1 MLAITEHNSGFDQS
15 LIAEEESAAL
25 EFQNLDQFLAFV
37 EARAYRLA
45 LFAVKHED
53 DALDIVQDSMLKF
66 ATHYADKP
74 IAEWQLLFYRILQN
88 CIKDHFRRHNVR
100 SRWTV
105 LIDHLI
111 PKHHGDEANDM
122 DPLEAVA
129 DESSPDGEAQLAS
142 EQRLSRIEATLS
154 TLPLRQQQAFLLRC
168 WEGLS
173 TRDTADAMGC
183 SEGSVKTHYFRALAA
198 MKTSLQDY

>member
-1 MLAITEHNSGFDQS
+1 MLALNNNNSGFDQR
-15 LIAEEESAAL
+15 LVAEEETTTPAS
-25 EFQNLDQFLAFV
+25 ENLDRFLASV
-37 EARAYRLA
+37 EAKAYRMA

-53 DALDIVQDSMLKF
+53 DALDIMQDAMMKF
-66 ATHYADKP
+66 ATHYTGKP
-74 IAEWQLLFYRILQN
+74 ASEWQLLFHRIVQN
-88 CIKDHFRRHNVR
+88 CINDHFRRHKVR

-111 PKHHGDEANDM
+111 PKHQVDDATEM
-122 DPLEAVA
+122 DPLEVIA
-129 DESSPDGEAQLAS
+129 DEQAPDGENQLAS
-142 EQRLSRIEATLS
+142 EQRLQRIEQTLAS
-154 TLPLRQQQAFLLRC
+154 LPARQQQAFLLRC

-198 MKTSLQDY
+198 MKTSLEDY

>member
-1 MLAITEHNSGFDQS
+1 MLAITQNNSGFDLS
-15 LIAEEESAAL
+15 LVAEEEAAAPDTD
-25 EFQNLDQFLAFV
+25 NLDRFLASV

-53 DALDIVQDSMLKF
+53 DALDIVQESMLKF

-74 IAEWQLLFYRILQN
+74 VAEWQLLFHRIVQN
-88 CIKDHFRRHNVR
+88 CINDHFRRQKVR

-111 PKHHGDEANDM
+111 PKHYADDGADM
-122 DPLEAVA
+122 DPLEVVA
-129 DESSPDGEAQLAS
+129 DERTADGENHLAS
-142 EQRLSRIEATLS
+142 EQRLQRIEQTLS
-154 TLPLRQQQAFLLRC
+154 SLPLRQQQAFLLRC

-198 MKTSLQDY
+198 MKTSLEDY